1 MPEKQTGEQK
11 MKKLFFF
18 LSIVIICAVIYIVL
32 INTTGTLNVN
42 LLKGS
47 SYTSDLT
54 KELSIPLYT
63 IIVLCAGLFSGAGVI
78 SLFLGVQQD
87 KVKAYKRELEKTNV
101 SSNANASKVDVL
113 EAKIKTL
120 EKAFTSVVDERTKLE
135 VQIKEL
141 NAEIDNL
148 NKK

>member
-1 MPEKQTGEQK
+1 

-18 LSIVIICAVIYIVL
+18 LSIVVLCTVTYIIL
-32 INTTGTLNVN
+32 VN
-42 LLKGS
+42 NGDECIMRLHLLKTS
-47 SYTSDLT
+47 TYTAGLVTGVQISV
-54 KELSIPLYT
+54 YT
-63 IIVLCAGLFSGAGVI
+63 VIILCAGLFSGAGIV
-78 SLFLGVQQD
+78 SLFLGVQED
-87 KVKAYKRELEKTNV
+87 KVKAYKRELEKTAI
-101 SSNANASKVDVL
+101 SSDSNASKVDVL

-120 EKAFTSVVDERTKLE
+120 EKAFTSIVDERTKLE

>member
-1 MPEKQTGEQK
+1 

-18 LSIVIICAVIYIVL
+18 LSIVIICAVIYIML
-32 INTTGTLNVN
+32 INTTSMININ

-47 SYTSDLT
+47 TYTADIS
-54 KELSIPLYT
+54 KELGIPLFT
-63 IIVLCAGLFSGAGVI
+63 AIILCAGFFSGAGVI

-87 KVKAYKRELEKTNV
+87 KVKAYKRELEKTAV
-101 SSNANASKVDVL
+101 SSDSNASKVDVL

>member
-1 MPEKQTGEQK
+1 

-32 INTTGTLNVN
+32 INTSGTLNISI
-42 LLKGS
+42 LKGS
-47 SYTSDLT
+47 TYTADIT
-54 KELSIPLYT
+54 KELGISLYT

-87 KVKAYKRELEKTNV
+87 KVKAYKRELEKTAV
-101 SSNANASKVDVL
+101 SSDSNASKVEVL

>member
-1 MPEKQTGEQK
+1 

-18 LSIVIICAVIYIVL
+18 LSIVVICSVIYIVL
-32 INTTGTLNVN
+32 INTTSTININ
-42 LLKGS
+42 LLKGTA
-47 SYTSDLT
+47 YTTDII
-54 KELSIPLYT
+54 KEVSLSLYT
-63 IIVLCAGLFSGAGVI
+63 IAVLCAGLFSGAGIV
-78 SLFLGVQQD
+78 SLFLGVWQD
-87 KVKAYKRELEKTNV
+87 KVKAYKRELEKTAV
-101 SSNANASKVDVL
+101 SSDSNASKVDIL

>member
-1 MPEKQTGEQK
+1 
-11 MKKLFFF
+11 
-18 LSIVIICAVIYIVL
+18 
-32 INTTGTLNVN
+32 
-42 LLKGS
+42 
-47 SYTSDLT
+47 
-54 KELSIPLYT
+54 
-63 IIVLCAGLFSGAGVI
+63 
-78 SLFLGVQQD
+78 
-87 KVKAYKRELEKTNV
+87 LEKTAV
-101 SSNANASKVDVL
+101 SSDSNASKVEVL

>member
-1 MPEKQTGEQK
+1 
-11 MKKLFFF
+11 MKKIFFF
-18 LSIVIICAVIYIVL
+18 LSIVVICAVIYLVL
-32 INTTGTLNVN
+32 INTNGVVNVDI
-42 LLKGS
+42 LKGTA
-47 SYTSDLT
+47 YTKDLT
-54 KELSIPLYT
+54 KEIGLPLYT
-63 IIVLCAGLFSGAGVI
+63 LAVLTAGIFSGAGLI
-78 SLFLGVQQD
+78 SLFLGVAQD
-87 KVKAYKRELEKTNV
+87 KVKAYKRELEKTAI
-101 SSNANASKVDVL
+101 SGETNASKVDVL

>member
-1 MPEKQTGEQK
+1 

-18 LSIVIICAVIYIVL
+18 LSVFVLCAVTYIIL
-32 INTTGTLNVN
+32 INTASTMNLYLIKTTTYTTG
-42 LLKGS
+42 LLIDPFKVS
-47 SYTSDLT
+47 V
-54 KELSIPLYT
+54 YT
-63 IIVLCAGLFSGAGVI
+63 IVILCAGLFSGAGIV
-78 SLFLGVQQD
+78 SLFLEAQED
-87 KVKAYKRELEKTNV
+87 KVKAYKRELEKTSI
-101 SSNANASKVDVL
+101 SSDSNASKIDVL

>member
-1 MPEKQTGEQK
+1 

-18 LSIVIICAVIYIVL
+18 LSVVVICAVLYIAL
-32 INTTGTLNVN
+32 ININNSIFLYVLHSSAYTAAMRMSIKVTTF
-42 LLKGS
+42 
-47 SYTSDLT
+47 
-54 KELSIPLYT
+54 T
-63 IIVLCAGLFSGAGVI
+63 IIVLSAGLFSGAGIV

-87 KVKAYKRELEKTNV
+87 KIKAYKRELEKTAI
-101 SSNANASKVDVL
+101 SSDSNASKVDVL

-141 NAEIDNL
+141 NAEIDKL
-148 NKK
+148 K